1 MPVVLC
7 RLPNHVGDCCMCLP
21 ALRLLSASGFTPA
34 LVGKRWAEDLLAGM
48 GWRFDPIEGK
58 VSEDLSRI
66 RYLAHN
72 ASATQGLLFPNSF
85 GSALLFKLGRLKTTG
100 LRTDMRSFLLDN
112 DIPEPGTMHEVER
125 FFYVAHE
132 AIKAWG
138 SRPAFDKVPEHLSLI
153 LMKRHEAAAK
163 NLIEQYKIPE
173 KFALL
178 APIARGKHQGKAKH
192 WEHFNELVAPLREKG
207 VEPIVF
213 PSLREEAL
221 AKAACPDATILPPTT
236 LGNFAAIAKRAQVIV
251 ANDSGVSHIAAAV
264 GAKQI
269 TLVGVTDTKRTGP
282 WNPEAIVLG
291 ECGRWPTVDEV
302 VTTLQKIL
310 PGKN

>member
-1 MPVVLC
+1 
-7 RLPNHVGDCCMCLP
+7 MCLP
-21 ALRLLSASGFTPA
+21 ALRLLAASGFTPA

-66 RYLAHN
+66 RYLASNAN
-72 ASATQGLLFPNSF
+72 ASQGLLFPNSF

-112 DIPEPGTMHEVER
+112 GIPEPGTMHEVER

-138 SRPAFDKVPEHLSLI
+138 STPAFDKVPERLSLI

-178 APIARGKHQGKAKH
+178 APIARGKHQGKVKH
-192 WEHFNELVAPLREKG
+192 WEHFNELVAPLRGKG
-207 VEPIVF
+207 IEPIVF

-236 LGNFAAIAKRAQVIV
+236 LGNFAAIAKRAQVVV

-282 WNPEAIVLG
+282 WDPDAIVLG
-291 ECGRWPTVDEV
+291 ENGRWPEV
-302 VTTLQKIL
+302 SEVLQTLDNVLK
-310 PGKN
+310 

>member
-1 MPVVLC
+1 MSVVLC

-21 ALRLLSASGFTPA
+21 ALRLLAASGFTPA

-66 RYLAHN
+66 RYLASN
-72 ASATQGLLFPNSF
+72 ANAAQGLLFPNSF
-85 GSALLFKLGRLKTTG
+85 GSALLFKLGRLKTAG

-112 DIPEPGTMHEVER
+112 GIPEPGAMHEVER

-138 SRPAFDKVPEHLSLI
+138 STPAFDKVPERLSLI

-192 WEHFNELVAPLREKG
+192 WEHFNELVAPLRAKG
-207 VEPIVF
+207 FEPIVF

-236 LGNFAAIAKRAQVIV
+236 LGNFAAIARRAQVVV

-269 TLVGVTDTKRTGP
+269 TLVGVTDTNRTGP
-282 WNPEAIVLG
+282 WNPDAIVLG
-291 ECGRWPTVDEV
+291 ENGRWPEV
-302 VTTLQKIL
+302 SEVLQTLDNVLK
-310 PGKN
+310 

>member
-1 MPVVLC
+1 MPVLLC

-21 ALRLLSASGFTPA
+21 ALRLLAASGFTPA

-48 GWRFDPIEGK
+48 GWRFDPIEGQ
-58 VSEDLSRI
+58 VSADLSRI
-66 RYLAHN
+66 RYLAQN
-72 ASATQGLLFPNSF
+72 AKATHGLLFTYSF

-100 LRTDMRSFLLDN
+100 LKTDMRSLLLDVG
-112 DIPEPGTMHEVER
+112 IPEPVPMHEVER

-132 AIKAWG
+132 ALKAWG
-138 SRPAFDKVPEHLSLI
+138 VQPAFEKVPERLSLI

-163 NLIEQYKIPE
+163 NLIEQYQIPE

-178 APIARGKHQGKAKH
+178 APIARGKHHGKVKH
-192 WEHFNELVAPLREKG
+192 WEHFNALVSPLRERG
-207 VEPIVF
+207 IEPIVF
-213 PSLREEAL
+213 PSVREEAL

-236 LGNFAAIAKRAQVIV
+236 LGNFAAIAKRATVVI

-269 TLVGVTDTKRTGP
+269 TLVGVTDTNRTGP
-282 WNPEAIVLG
+282 WNPDAVVLG
-291 ECGRWPTVDEV
+291 ENGRWPSVEEV
-302 VTTLQKIL
+302 INHL
-310 PGKN
+310 PE

>member
-1 MPVVLC
+1 MSVVLC

-21 ALRLLSASGFTPA
+21 ALRLLAASGFTPA

-66 RYLAHN
+66 RYLANN
-72 ASATQGLLFPNSF
+72 ANAAQGLLFPNSF

-112 DIPEPGTMHEVER
+112 GIPEPGAMHEVER

-138 SRPAFDKVPEHLSLI
+138 STPAFDKVPERLSLI

-192 WEHFNELVAPLREKG
+192 WEHFNELAAPLRAKG

-221 AKAACPDATILPPTT
+221 AKVACPDATILPPTT
-236 LGNFAAIAKRAQVIV
+236 LGNFAAIAKRAQVVV

-269 TLVGVTDTKRTGP
+269 TLVGVTDTNRTGP
-282 WNPEAIVLG
+282 WNPDAIVLG
-291 ECGRWPTVDEV
+291 ENGRWPEV
-302 VTTLQKIL
+302 SEVLQTLDNVLK
-310 PGKN
+310 

>member
-1 MPVVLC
+1 
-7 RLPNHVGDCCMCLP
+7 MCLP
-21 ALRLLSASGFTPA
+21 ALRLLAASGFTPA

-66 RYLAHN
+66 RYLASN
-72 ASATQGLLFPNSF
+72 ANAAQGLLFPNSF
-85 GSALLFKLGRLKTTG
+85 GSALLFKLGRLKTAG

-112 DIPEPGTMHEVER
+112 GIPEPGAMHEVER

-138 SRPAFDKVPEHLSLI
+138 STPAFEKVPERLSLI

-173 KFALL
+173 KFALI

-192 WEHFNELVAPLREKG
+192 WEHFNELVAPLRAKG

-236 LGNFAAIAKRAQVIV
+236 LGNFAAIAKRAQVVV

-269 TLVGVTDTKRTGP
+269 TLVGVTDTNRTGP
-282 WNPEAIVLG
+282 WNPDAIVLG
-291 ECGRWPTVDEV
+291 ENGRWPEV
-302 VTTLQKIL
+302 SEVLQTLDNVLK
-310 PGKN
+310 

>member
-1 MPVVLC
+1 MPTVLC

-21 ALRLLSASGFTPA
+21 ALRLLAASGFTPA

-66 RYLAHN
+66 RYLASN
-72 ASATQGLLFPNSF
+72 ANAAQGLLFPNSF
-85 GSALLFKLGRLKTTG
+85 GSALLFKLGRLKTAG

-112 DIPEPGTMHEVER
+112 GIPEPGAMHEVER

-138 SRPAFDKVPEHLSLI
+138 STPAFDKVPERLSLI

-192 WEHFNELVAPLREKG
+192 WEHFNELVAPLRAKG

-236 LGNFAAIAKRAQVIV
+236 LGNFAAIAKRAQVVV

-264 GAKQI
+264 GAKQTI
-269 TLVGVTDTKRTGP
+269 LVGVTDTNRTGP
-282 WNPEAIVLG
+282 WNPDAIVLG
-291 ECGRWPTVDEV
+291 ENGRWPEV
-302 VTTLQKIL
+302 SEVLQTLDNVLK
-310 PGKN
+310 

>member
-1 MPVVLC
+1 MSVVLC

-21 ALRLLSASGFTPA
+21 ALWLLAASGFTPA

-66 RYLAHN
+66 RYLASNAN
-72 ASATQGLLFPNSF
+72 ASQGLLFPNSF
-85 GSALLFKLGRLKTTG
+85 GSALLFKLGRLKTAG

-112 DIPEPGTMHEVER
+112 GIPEPGAMHEVER

-138 SRPAFDKVPEHLSLI
+138 STPAFDKVPERLSLI

-192 WEHFNELVAPLREKG
+192 WEHFNELVAPLRAKG

-236 LGNFAAIAKRAQVIV
+236 LGNFAAIAKRAQVVV

-269 TLVGVTDTKRTGP
+269 TLVGVTDTNRTGP
-282 WNPEAIVLG
+282 WNPDAIVLG
-291 ECGRWPTVDEV
+291 ENGRWPEV
-302 VTTLQKIL
+302 SEVLQTLDNVLK
-310 PGKN
+310 

>member
-1 MPVVLC
+1 MSVVLC

-21 ALRLLSASGFTPA
+21 ALRLLAASGFTPA

-66 RYLAHN
+66 RYLASN
-72 ASATQGLLFPNSF
+72 ANAAQGLLFPNSF
-85 GSALLFKLGRLKTTG
+85 GSALLFKLGRLKTAG

-112 DIPEPGTMHEVER
+112 GIPEPGAMHEVER
-125 FFYVAHE
+125 FFYVAYE

-138 SRPAFDKVPEHLSLI
+138 STPAFEKVPERLSLI

-192 WEHFNELVAPLREKG
+192 WEHFNELVAPLRAKG

-236 LGNFAAIAKRAQVIV
+236 LGNFAAIAKRAQVVV

-282 WNPEAIVLG
+282 WNPDAIVLG
-291 ECGRWPTVDEV
+291 ENGRWPEV
-302 VTTLQKIL
+302 SEVLQTLDNVLK
-310 PGKN
+310 

>member
-1 MPVVLC
+1 MSVVLC

-21 ALRLLSASGFTPA
+21 ALRLLAASGFTPA

-66 RYLAHN
+66 RYLASN
-72 ASATQGLLFPNSF
+72 ANAAQGLLFPNSF

-112 DIPEPGTMHEVER
+112 GIPEPGTMHEVER

-132 AIKAWG
+132 AIEAWG
-138 SRPAFDKVPEHLSLI
+138 SKPAFDKVPERLSLI

-192 WEHFNELVAPLREKG
+192 WEHFNELVVPLRAKG

-236 LGNFAAIAKRAQVIV
+236 LGNFAAIAKRAQVVV

-264 GAKQI
+264 GTKQI
-269 TLVGVTDTKRTGP
+269 TLVGVTDTNRTGP
-282 WNPEAIVLG
+282 WNPDAIVLG
-291 ECGRWPTVDEV
+291 ENGRWPEV
-302 VTTLQKIL
+302 SEVLQTLDNVLK
-310 PGKN
+310 

>member
-1 MPVVLC
+1 MPTVLC

-21 ALRLLSASGFTPA
+21 ALRLLAASGFTPA
-34 LVGKRWAEDLLAGM
+34 LVCKRWAEDLLAGM

-66 RYLAHN
+66 RYLASN
-72 ASATQGLLFPNSF
+72 ANAAQGLLFPNSF
-85 GSALLFKLGRLKTTG
+85 GSALLFRLGRLKTAG

-112 DIPEPGTMHEVER
+112 GIPEPGAMHEVER

-138 SRPAFDKVPEHLSLI
+138 STPAFEKVPERLSLI

-192 WEHFNELVAPLREKG
+192 WEHFNELVAPLRAKG

-236 LGNFAAIAKRAQVIV
+236 LGNFAAIARRAQVVV

-269 TLVGVTDTKRTGP
+269 TLVGVTDTNRTGP
-282 WNPEAIVLG
+282 WNPDAIVLG
-291 ECGRWPTVDEV
+291 ENGRWPEV
-302 VTTLQKIL
+302 SEVLQTLDNVLK
-310 PGKN
+310 

>member
-1 MPVVLC
+1 MSVVLC

-21 ALRLLSASGFTPA
+21 ALRLLAASGFTPA

-66 RYLAHN
+66 RYLASNAN
-72 ASATQGLLFPNSF
+72 ASQGLLFPNSF
-85 GSALLFKLGRLKTTG
+85 GSALLFKLGRLKTAG
-100 LRTDMRSFLLDN
+100 LRTNMRSFLLDN
-112 DIPEPGTMHEVER
+112 GIPEPGAMHEVER

-138 SRPAFDKVPEHLSLI
+138 STPAFDKVPERLSLI

-192 WEHFNELVAPLREKG
+192 WEHFNELVAPLRAKG

-236 LGNFAAIAKRAQVIV
+236 LGNFAAIAKRAQVVV

-269 TLVGVTDTKRTGP
+269 TLVGVTDTNRTGP
-282 WNPEAIVLG
+282 WNPDAIVLG
-291 ECGRWPTVDEV
+291 ENGRWPEV
-302 VTTLQKIL
+302 SEVLQTLDNVLK
-310 PGKN
+310 

>member
-1 MPVVLC
+1 
-7 RLPNHVGDCCMCLP
+7 
-21 ALRLLSASGFTPA
+21 
-34 LVGKRWAEDLLAGM
+34 
-48 GWRFDPIEGK
+48 
-58 VSEDLSRI
+58 
-66 RYLAHN
+66 
-72 ASATQGLLFPNSF
+72 
-85 GSALLFKLGRLKTTG
+85 
-100 LRTDMRSFLLDN
+100 MRSFLLDN
-112 DIPEPGTMHEVER
+112 GIPEPGTMHEVER

-138 SRPAFDKVPEHLSLI
+138 STPAFDKVPERLSLI

-178 APIARGKHQGKAKH
+178 APIARGKHQGKVKH
-192 WEHFNELVAPLREKG
+192 WEHFNELVAPLRGKG
-207 VEPIVF
+207 IEPIVF

-236 LGNFAAIAKRAQVIV
+236 LGNFAAIAKRAQVVV

-282 WNPEAIVLG
+282 WNPDAIVLG
-291 ECGRWPTVDEV
+291 ENGRWPEV
-302 VTTLQKIL
+302 SEVLQTLDNVLK
-310 PGKN
+310 

>member
-1 MPVVLC
+1 MSVVLC

-21 ALRLLSASGFTPA
+21 ALRLLAASGFTPA

-66 RYLAHN
+66 RYLASN
-72 ASATQGLLFPNSF
+72 ANAAQGLLFPNSF

-112 DIPEPGTMHEVER
+112 GIPEPGTMHEVER

-138 SRPAFDKVPEHLSLI
+138 SKPAFDKVPERLSLI

-192 WEHFNELVAPLREKG
+192 WEHFNELVAPLRAKG

-213 PSLREEAL
+213 PSLREEPL

-236 LGNFAAIAKRAQVIV
+236 LGNFAAIAKRAQVVV

-269 TLVGVTDTKRTGP
+269 TLVGVTDTNRTGP
-282 WNPEAIVLG
+282 WNPDAIVLG
-291 ECGRWPTVDEV
+291 ENGRWPEV
-302 VTTLQKIL
+302 SEVLQTLDNVLK
-310 PGKN
+310 

>member
-1 MPVVLC
+1 MSVVLC

-21 ALRLLSASGFTPA
+21 ALRLLAASGFTPA

-66 RYLAHN
+66 RYLASNAN
-72 ASATQGLLFPNSF
+72 ASQGLLFPNSF
-85 GSALLFKLGRLKTTG
+85 GSALLFKLGRLKTAG

-112 DIPEPGTMHEVER
+112 GIPEPGAMHEVER

-138 SRPAFDKVPEHLSLI
+138 STPAFDKVPERLSLI

-192 WEHFNELVAPLREKG
+192 WEHFNELVAPLRAKG

-236 LGNFAAIAKRAQVIV
+236 LGNFAAIAKRAQVVV

-269 TLVGVTDTKRTGP
+269 TLVGVTDTNRTGP

-291 ECGRWPTVDEV
+291 ENGRWPDVSEV
-302 VTTLQKIL
+302 LQTLDNVLK
-310 PGKN
+310 

>member
-1 MPVVLC
+1 MSVVLC

-21 ALRLLSASGFTPA
+21 ALRLLAASGFTPA

-66 RYLAHN
+66 RYLASNAN
-72 ASATQGLLFPNSF
+72 ASQGLLFPNSF
-85 GSALLFKLGRLKTTG
+85 GSALLFKLGRLKTAG

-112 DIPEPGTMHEVER
+112 GIPEPGAMHEVER

-138 SRPAFDKVPEHLSLI
+138 STPAFEKVPERLSLI

-192 WEHFNELVAPLREKG
+192 WEHFNELVAPLRAKG

-236 LGNFAAIAKRAQVIV
+236 LGNFAAIAKRAQVVV

-264 GAKQI
+264 GANQI

-282 WNPEAIVLG
+282 WNPDAIVLG
-291 ECGRWPTVDEV
+291 ENGRWPEV
-302 VTTLQKIL
+302 SEVLQTLDNVLK
-310 PGKN
+310 

>member
-1 MPVVLC
+1 
-7 RLPNHVGDCCMCLP
+7 MCLP
-21 ALRLLSASGFTPA
+21 ALRLLAASGFTPA

-66 RYLAHN
+66 RYLANN
-72 ASATQGLLFPNSF
+72 ANAAQGLLFPNSF

-112 DIPEPGTMHEVER
+112 GIPEPGTMHEVER

-138 SRPAFDKVPEHLSLI
+138 STPAFDKVPERLSLI

-192 WEHFNELVAPLREKG
+192 WEHFNELVAPLRTKG
-207 VEPIVF
+207 VEPIIF

-236 LGNFAAIAKRAQVIV
+236 LGNFAAIAKRAQVVV

-269 TLVGVTDTKRTGP
+269 TLVGVTDTNRTGP
-282 WNPEAIVLG
+282 WNPDAIVLG
-291 ECGRWPTVDEV
+291 ENGRWPEV
-302 VTTLQKIL
+302 SEVLQTLDNVLK
-310 PGKN
+310 

>member
-1 MPVVLC
+1 
-7 RLPNHVGDCCMCLP
+7 
-21 ALRLLSASGFTPA
+21 
-34 LVGKRWAEDLLAGM
+34 M

-66 RYLAHN
+66 RYLAQNAN
-72 ASATQGLLFPNSF
+72 ASQGLLFPNSF

-100 LRTDMRSFLLDN
+100 LKTDMRSVILDN
-112 DIPEPGTMHEVER
+112 GIPEPGTMHEVER

-132 AIKAWG
+132 AIKSWG
-138 SRPAFDKVPEHLSLI
+138 GTPAFDKVPERLSLV

-163 NLIEQYKIPE
+163 NLIEQYKIPA

-178 APIARGKHQGKAKH
+178 APIARGKHHGKVKH
-192 WEHFNELVAPLREKG
+192 WEHFNELVTPLRDKG

-236 LGNFAAIAKRAQVIV
+236 LGNFAAIAKRAQVVI

-282 WNPEAIVLG
+282 WNPDAIVLG
-291 ECGRWPTVDEV
+291 ENGRWPEV
-302 VTTLQKIL
+302 SEVIETLHNVLK
-310 PGKN
+310 

>member
-1 MPVVLC
+1 
-7 RLPNHVGDCCMCLP
+7 MCLP
-21 ALRLLSASGFTPA
+21 ALRLLAASGFTPA

-66 RYLAHN
+66 RYLANN
-72 ASATQGLLFPNSF
+72 ANAAQGLLFPNSF

-112 DIPEPGTMHEVER
+112 GIPEPGTMHEVER

-132 AIKAWG
+132 AIEAWG
-138 SRPAFDKVPEHLSLI
+138 SKPAFDKVPERLSLI

-178 APIARGKHQGKAKH
+178 APIARGKHQGKVKH
-192 WEHFNELVAPLREKG
+192 WEHFNELVAPLRGKG
-207 VEPIVF
+207 IEPIVF

-236 LGNFAAIAKRAQVIV
+236 LGNFAAIAKRAQVVV

-269 TLVGVTDTKRTGP
+269 TLVGVTDTNRTGP
-282 WNPEAIVLG
+282 WNPDAIVLG
-291 ECGRWPTVDEV
+291 ENGRWPEV
-302 VTTLQKIL
+302 SEVLQTLDNVLK
-310 PGKN
+310 

>member
-1 MPVVLC
+1 MPTVLC

-21 ALRLLSASGFTPA
+21 ALRLLAASGFTPA

-48 GWRFDPIEGK
+48 GWRFDPIERK

-66 RYLAHN
+66 RYLASN
-72 ASATQGLLFPNSF
+72 ANAAQGLLFPNSF
-85 GSALLFKLGRLKTTG
+85 GSALLFKLGRLKTAG

-112 DIPEPGTMHEVER
+112 GIPEPGAMHEVER

-138 SRPAFDKVPEHLSLI
+138 STPAFDKVPERLSLI

-192 WEHFNELVAPLREKG
+192 WEHFNELVAPLRAKG

-236 LGNFAAIAKRAQVIV
+236 LGNFAAIAKRAQVVV

-269 TLVGVTDTKRTGP
+269 TLVGVTDTNRTGP
-282 WNPEAIVLG
+282 WNPDAIVLG
-291 ECGRWPTVDEV
+291 ENGRWPEV
-302 VTTLQKIL
+302 SEVLQTLDNVLK
-310 PGKN
+310 

>member
-1 MPVVLC
+1 MSVVLC

-21 ALRLLSASGFTPA
+21 ALRLLAASGFTPA

-66 RYLAHN
+66 RYLASN
-72 ASATQGLLFPNSF
+72 ANAAQGLLFPNSF

-112 DIPEPGTMHEVER
+112 GIPEPGTMHEVER

-132 AIKAWG
+132 AIEAWG
-138 SRPAFDKVPEHLSLI
+138 SKPAFDKVPERLSLI

-178 APIARGKHQGKAKH
+178 APIARGKHQGKVKH
-192 WEHFNELVAPLREKG
+192 WEHFNELVAPLRAKG

-236 LGNFAAIAKRAQVIV
+236 LGNFAAIAKRAQVVV

-264 GAKQI
+264 GANQI

-282 WNPEAIVLG
+282 WNPDAIVLG
-291 ECGRWPTVDEV
+291 ENGRWPEV
-302 VTTLQKIL
+302 SEVLQTLDNVLK
-310 PGKN
+310 

>member
-1 MPVVLC
+1 MPTVLC

-21 ALRLLSASGFTPA
+21 ALRLLAASGFTPA

-66 RYLAHN
+66 RYLASN
-72 ASATQGLLFPNSF
+72 ANAAQGLLFPNSF
-85 GSALLFKLGRLKTTG
+85 GSALLFKLGRLKTAG

-112 DIPEPGTMHEVER
+112 GIPEPGAMHEVER

-138 SRPAFDKVPEHLSLI
+138 STPAFEKVPERLSLI

-192 WEHFNELVAPLREKG
+192 WEHFNELVAPLRAKG

-213 PSLREEAL
+213 PSLKEEAL

-236 LGNFAAIAKRAQVIV
+236 LGNFAAIAKRAQVVV

-269 TLVGVTDTKRTGP
+269 TLVGVTDTNRTGP
-282 WNPEAIVLG
+282 WNPDAIVLG
-291 ECGRWPTVDEV
+291 ENGRWPEV
-302 VTTLQKIL
+302 SEVLQTLDNVLK
-310 PGKN
+310 

>member
-1 MPVVLC
+1 MPTVLC

-21 ALRLLSASGFTPA
+21 ALRLLAASGFTPA

-66 RYLAHN
+66 RYLASN
-72 ASATQGLLFPNSF
+72 ANAAQGLLFPNSF
-85 GSALLFKLGRLKTTG
+85 GSALLFKLGRLKTAG

-112 DIPEPGTMHEVER
+112 GIPEPGAMHEVER

-138 SRPAFDKVPEHLSLI
+138 STPAFEKVPERLSLI

-192 WEHFNELVAPLREKG
+192 WEHFNELVAPLRAKG

-236 LGNFAAIAKRAQVIV
+236 LGNFAAIAKRAQVVV

-269 TLVGVTDTKRTGP
+269 TLVGVTDTNRTGP
-282 WNPEAIVLG
+282 WNPDAIVLG
-291 ECGRWPTVDEV
+291 ENGRWPEESEV
-302 VTTLQKIL
+302 LQTLDNVLK
-310 PGKN
+310 

>member
-1 MPVVLC
+1 MPTVLC

-21 ALRLLSASGFTPA
+21 ALRLLAASGFTPA
-34 LVGKRWAEDLLAGM
+34 LVGMRWAEDLLAGM

-66 RYLAHN
+66 RYLASN
-72 ASATQGLLFPNSF
+72 ANAAQGLLFPNSF
-85 GSALLFKLGRLKTTG
+85 GSALLFKLGRLKTAG

-112 DIPEPGTMHEVER
+112 GIPEPGAMHEVER

-138 SRPAFDKVPEHLSLI
+138 STPAFEKVPERLSLI

-192 WEHFNELVAPLREKG
+192 WEHFNELVAPLRAKG

-236 LGNFAAIAKRAQVIV
+236 LGNFAAIAKRAQVVV

-269 TLVGVTDTKRTGP
+269 TLVGVTDTNRTGP
-282 WNPEAIVLG
+282 WNPDAIVLG
-291 ECGRWPTVDEV
+291 ENSRWPEV
-302 VTTLQKIL
+302 SEVLQTLDNVLK
-310 PGKN
+310 

>member
-1 MPVVLC
+1 
-7 RLPNHVGDCCMCLP
+7 
-21 ALRLLSASGFTPA
+21 
-34 LVGKRWAEDLLAGM
+34 M

-138 SRPAFDKVPEHLSLI
+138 STPAFDKVPEHLSLI

>member
-1 MPVVLC
+1 MPTVLC

-21 ALRLLSASGFTPA
+21 ALRLLAASGFTPA

-66 RYLAHN
+66 RYLASN
-72 ASATQGLLFPNSF
+72 ANAAQGLLFPNSF
-85 GSALLFKLGRLKTTG
+85 GSALLFKLGRLKTAG

-112 DIPEPGTMHEVER
+112 GIPEPGAMHEVER

-138 SRPAFDKVPEHLSLI
+138 STPAFEKVPERLSLI

-173 KFALL
+173 KFALI

-192 WEHFNELVAPLREKG
+192 WEHFNELAAPLRAKG
-207 VEPIVF
+207 VEPLGQFHVF
-213 PSLREEAL
+213 PPL
-221 AKAACPDATILPPTT
+221 D
-236 LGNFAAIAKRAQVIV
+236 
-251 ANDSGVSHIAAAV
+251 
-264 GAKQI
+264 
-269 TLVGVTDTKRTGP
+269 
-282 WNPEAIVLG
+282 
-291 ECGRWPTVDEV
+291 
-302 VTTLQKIL
+302 
-310 PGKN
+310 

>member
-1 MPVVLC
+1 MSVILC

-21 ALRLLSASGFTPA
+21 ALRLLAASGFTPA
-34 LVGKRWAEDLLAGM
+34 LVGKRWAEDLMAGM
-48 GWRFDPIEGK
+48 GWRFDPIEGH

-66 RYLAHN
+66 RYVAHN
-72 ASATQGLLFPNSF
+72 ANATQGLLFPNSF
-85 GSALLFKLGRLKTTG
+85 GSALLFKLGHLKTTG
-100 LRTDMRSFLLDN
+100 LKTDLRSIILN
-112 DIPEPGTMHEVER
+112 TGITEPGTMHEVER
-125 FFYVAHE
+125 FFYIAHE

-138 SRPAFDKVPEHLSLI
+138 VKPAFDKVPERLNLI

-163 NLIEQYKIPE
+163 NLIEQYDIPE

-178 APIARGKHQGKAKH
+178 APIARGKHHGKTKH
-192 WEHFNELVAPLREKG
+192 WEHFNELVSPLRDHG
-207 VEPIVF
+207 IEPIIF
-213 PSLREEAL
+213 PSVREEDL

-236 LGNFAAIAKRAQVIV
+236 LGNFAAIAKRAQIVV

-282 WNPEAIVLG
+282 WNPDAIVLG
-291 ECGRWPTVDEV
+291 ENGRWPETSEV
-302 VTTLQKIL
+302 LEALHSALK
-310 PGKN
+310 

>member
-1 MPVVLC
+1 MSVVLC

-21 ALRLLSASGFTPA
+21 ALRLLAASGFTPA

-58 VSEDLSRI
+58 VSEDRSRI
-66 RYLAHN
+66 RYLASNAN
-72 ASATQGLLFPNSF
+72 ASQGLLFPNSF
-85 GSALLFKLGRLKTTG
+85 GSALLFKLGRLKTAG

-112 DIPEPGTMHEVER
+112 GIPEPGVMHEVER

-138 SRPAFDKVPEHLSLI
+138 STPAFDKVPERLSLI

-192 WEHFNELVAPLREKG
+192 WEHFNELVAPLRAKG

-236 LGNFAAIAKRAQVIV
+236 LGNFAAIAKRAQVVV

-269 TLVGVTDTKRTGP
+269 TLVGVTDTNRTGP
-282 WNPEAIVLG
+282 WNPDAIVLG
-291 ECGRWPTVDEV
+291 ENGRWPEV
-302 VTTLQKIL
+302 SEVLQTLDNVLK
-310 PGKN
+310 